1 MSEKYEQTESGL
13 YIPSMKLLVGGYF
26 DIEHVRDGE
35 VIHHQTSKNIIVNQG
50 LNHILDV
57 VFGNATQVATWYVAI
72 FNTDTT
78 PASTMTYATPVYT
91 ESSDYTEG
99 TRPAYVE
106 SAAAS
111 QQITNSASKA
121 TFSINAT
128 TTIYG
133 ASLVSL
139 NTKGDT
145 AGGGT
150 LMAASKFSASRAVV
164 PTDSLLITY
173 TISAADA

>member
-1 MSEKYEQTESGL
+1 MLENYEQTDSGL
-13 YIPSMKLLVGGYF
+13 YIPSMKLLVGGTF
-26 DIEHVRDGE
+26 HVEHVRDGE
-35 VIHHQTSKNIIVNQG
+35 VIDQFDSKNIIVNEG

-72 FNTDTT
+72 FESDTT
-78 PASTMTYATPVYT
+78 PASTTTYATPVYT
-91 ESSDYTEG
+91 ESTAYDEG
-99 TRPAYVE
+99 TRPAYTE
-106 SAAAS
+106 AAASS

-121 TFSINAT
+121 TFTINDT
-128 TTIYG
+128 KTIYG

-139 NTKGDT
+139 STKGDT

-150 LMAASKFSASRAVV
+150 LMAASKFSASRSVV
-164 PTDSLLITY
+164 ATDSLLITY